1 MTKPLRVGLIGCGFF
16 ATNHLHAWA
25 EMPDVVVAAVCDIDA
40 SKAAAAA
47 KTFDVKAS
55 YDDAA
60 EMLAQQTLDFVDIVT
75 TMASHRSLVELC
87 AGKGLPVIVQKPFA
101 PSYADCLAMVSAC
114 DKAGVPLMVHENFRF
129 QAPMRRVK
137 AVLDSGAIGSPLWAR
152 LSFRTGY
159 DVKAGQPYLFE
170 EEKFIV
176 LDLGIHVLDLARFF
190 LGEVETLY
198 ARHQKVDTRV
208 RGEDMA
214 TLLIGHCNGATAVVD
229 ITYESRRLPDTFPQ
243 TLVSIEGTKGAVEL
257 KAGSILAVSSEGRLS
272 EINVATPLR
281 AWTSEPWHIAQDSVF
296 ETQSHFVDCLRRG
309 LPSETRGADNLKTF
323 ALVDAAYESARTQR
337 VVRLEAGRE
346 GEARDHHQLSRCREA
361 N

>member
-16 ATNHLHAWA
+16 AGNHLHAWA
-25 EMPDVVVAAVCDIDA
+25 EMPDVVIAAVCDIDA

-47 KTFDVKAS
+47 KRFCAE
-55 YDDAA
+55 AA
-60 EMLAQQTLDFVDIVT
+60 YSVADEMLAEQSLDFVDIVT

-87 AGKGLPVIVQKPFA
+87 AGSGLPIIVQKPFG
-101 PSYADCLAMVSAC
+101 PTYADCLAMVKAC
-114 DKAGVPLMVHENFRF
+114 DRAGVPLMVHENFRF

-137 AVLDSGAIGSPLWAR
+137 AVVDSGTIGTPLFAR

-170 EEKFIV
+170 EAKFII

-198 ARHQKVDTRV
+198 ARHQKVDARV

-214 TLLIGHCNGATAVVD
+214 TLMLGHRNGSTAIVD

-243 TLVSIEGTKGAVEL
+243 TLVAIEGTKGAVEL
-257 KAGSILAVSSEGRLS
+257 KAGSILAVSSEGRLRES
-272 EINVATPLR
+272 NVATPLR

-296 ETQSHFVDCLRRG
+296 AAQAHFVDCLRRG
-309 LPSETRGADNLKTF
+309 LPPETNGADNLKTY
-323 ALVDAAYESARTQR
+323 ALVDAAYESARTQN
-337 VVRLEAGRE
+337 VVRL
-346 GEARDHHQLSRCREA
+346 
-361 N
+361 